1 MPNCTGAGFNLSH
14 DWKCQVFGTS
24 IRARARG
31 FVLTGNA
38 RPVPGGL
45 GPYSDPKT
53 RLRRA
58 SLSLFCSIPSSRCI
72 KTTPLLGYQ
81 KREWTSPMGDT
92 SV

>member
-58 SLSLFCSIPSSRCI
+58 SLSVLFDPQFSLYQDHSSTGLS
-72 KTTPLLGYQ
+72 KEG
-81 KREWTSPMGDT
+81 MD
-92 SV
+92 